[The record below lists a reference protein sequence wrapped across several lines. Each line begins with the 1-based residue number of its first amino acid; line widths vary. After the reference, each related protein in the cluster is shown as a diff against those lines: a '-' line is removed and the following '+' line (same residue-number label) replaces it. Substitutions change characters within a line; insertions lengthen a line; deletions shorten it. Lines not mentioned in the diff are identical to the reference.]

1 MNLEKT
7 NLNNTLTAGDHLFH
21 IEIEGWKCD
30 LGFCLDN
37 KTIYV
42 IMNNTTD
49 DLEYKKVVME
59 AALNLIQQAGIYSDY
74 DVRFY
79 YDENF
84 KITKLDE

>member
-1 MNLEKT
+1 
-7 NLNNTLTAGDHLFH
+7 
-21 IEIEGWKCD
+21 
-30 LGFCLDN
+30 
-37 KTIYV
+37 
-42 IMNNTTD
+42 MNNTTD